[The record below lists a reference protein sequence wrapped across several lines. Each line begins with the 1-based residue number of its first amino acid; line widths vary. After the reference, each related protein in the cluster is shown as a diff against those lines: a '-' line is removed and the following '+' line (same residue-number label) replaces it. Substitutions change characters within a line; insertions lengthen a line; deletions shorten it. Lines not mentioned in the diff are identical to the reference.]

1 VIRRAAVAACPFLL
15 LAAACATGGDG
26 TPATGP
32 GGGSVEVRPSVE
44 PTPGST
50 ITLSLS
56 ADDADTGSA
65 CTTLDEW
72 VDDTWK
78 ARWFWAGSSPSPV
91 PIPDGE
97 ERTCPAPPIPLPAEQ
112 TVALPDDLPAGTW
125 RLAYLAGEDDLG
137 AYVFE
142 VG

>member
-1 VIRRAAVAACPFLL
+1 MTRRAALAVCLVL
-15 LAAACATGGDG
+15 LAVGCATDSSD

-32 GGGSVEVRPSVE
+32 GGGSVEVRPSAA
-44 PTPGST
+44 PTPGAT

-56 ADDADTGSA
+56 AEDADTGSA

-72 VDDTWK
+72 VDDTWR
-78 ARWFWAGSSPSPV
+78 ARWYWVQPTPTPV
-91 PIPDGE
+91 AIPEGE
-97 ERTCPAPPIPLPAEQ
+97 ERTCPAIGMPLPEEQ
-112 TVALPDDLPAGTW
+112 PVILPDDLSAGTW
-125 RLAYLAGEDDLG
+125 RFAYVAGEDDLG

>member
-1 VIRRAAVAACPFLL
+1 MTRRTAGVVCVVL
-15 LAAACATGGDG
+15 LAAGCTMGSSD

-44 PTPGST
+44 PTPGAT

-72 VDDTWK
+72 VDDTWQ
-78 ARWFWAGSSPSPV
+78 ARWYWERSSPAPV
-91 PIPDGE
+91 AIPDGE
-97 ERTCPAPPIPLPAEQ
+97 VRTCPAIGISLPAEQ

-125 RLAYLAGEDDLG
+125 RLAYVAGEDDVG

>member
-1 VIRRAAVAACPFLL
+1 MTRRAALAVCLVL
-15 LAAACATGGDG
+15 LAVGCATDSSD

-32 GGGSVEVRPSVE
+32 GGGSVEVRPSAA
-44 PTPGST
+44 PTPGAT

-56 ADDADTGSA
+56 AEDADTGSA

-72 VDDTWK
+72 VDDGWQ
-78 ARWFWAGSSPSPV
+78 ARWYWVQPTPTPV
-91 PIPDGE
+91 AIPEGE
-97 ERTCPAPPIPLPAEQ
+97 ERTCPAIGMPLPGEQ
-112 TVALPDDLPAGTW
+112 PVILPDDLPAGTW
-125 RLAYLAGEDDLG
+125 RFAYVAGEDDLG